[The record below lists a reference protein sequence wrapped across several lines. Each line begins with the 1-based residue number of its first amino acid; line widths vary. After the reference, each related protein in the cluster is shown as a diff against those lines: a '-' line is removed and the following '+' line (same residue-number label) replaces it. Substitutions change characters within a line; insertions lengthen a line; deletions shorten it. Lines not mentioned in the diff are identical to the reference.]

1 MRRLGY
7 FLHTTSSGRI
17 IVKLAT
23 PKPPRLGSRVLN
35 SRGEV
40 VGVLVDVIGPV
51 RAPYGVVKPLPPEVA
66 LRSYEELFVR

>member
-7 FLHTTSSGRI
+7 FLHKSPSGKL
-17 IVKLAT
+17 IVKLGS
-23 PKPPRLGSRVLN
+23 PKPPRLGARVLN

-51 RAPYGVVKPLPPEVA
+51 RSPYAVVRPSRPAPPLD
-66 LRSYEELFVR
+66 RYEELFVR